1 MKYRLKDRELQEKL
15 DAISGGDFSKKL
27 QDPAKS
33 EEGFAVAY
41 GDFPEINGLRH
52 LSIFLADEI
61 EEVPEYDPNAWNE
74 WPDVTPPEK
83 VLLRAEILTERYDQ
97 NGPEPKGGRPIA
109 KDGMELSPARAEKR
123 DSGPKLHWR
132 TWPDEIP
139 KTGTV
144 ILLRVELFGL
154 YYYVAGYLDGVDF
167 VDSAGHPVFRDDPDD
182 EDTVFERRT
191 PDEFQWIPL
200 GDLLGDLLKEGK

>member
-1 MKYRLKDRELQEKL
+1 MTEIYIKGP
-15 DAISGGDFSKKL
+15 AIIHVD
-27 QDPAKS
+27 S
-33 EEGFAVAY
+33 ETTVEAPSA
-41 GDFPEINGLRH
+41 PR
-52 LSIFLADEI
+52 
-61 EEVPEYDPNAWNE
+61 
-74 WPDVTPPEK
+74 K
-83 VLLRAEILTERYDQ
+83 VLPT
-97 NGPEPKGGRPIA
+97 NNGGRPIA

-123 DSGPKLHWR
+123 DSDPKLHWR

-182 EDTVFERRT
+182 EDAVFERRT

-200 GDLLGDLLKEGK
+200 GDLIGDLLKEGK

>member
-41 GDFPEINGLRH
+41 GDFPETNGLRH

-97 NGPEPKGGRPIA
+97 NGPEPKGGLPRYRGCAKWIGYWDFFGDAHVSMNETVRFRP
-109 KDGMELSPARAEKR
+109 
-123 DSGPKLHWR
+123 W
-132 TWPDEIP
+132 
-139 KTGTV
+139 
-144 ILLRVELFGL
+144 
-154 YYYVAGYLDGVDF
+154 
-167 VDSAGHPVFRDDPDD
+167 
-182 EDTVFERRT
+182 EDKKH
-191 PDEFQWIPL
+191 D
-200 GDLLGDLLKEGK
+200 

>member
-74 WPDVTPPEK
+74 WPYVTPPEK

-97 NGPEPKGGRPIA
+97 NGPEPKGGRPRYRGCA
-109 KDGMELSPARAEKR
+109 KWIGYWDFFGDAHVSMNE
-123 DSGPKLHWR
+123 
-132 TWPDEIP
+132 
-139 KTGTV
+139 TV
-144 ILLRVELFGL
+144 R
-154 YYYVAGYLDGVDF
+154 
-167 VDSAGHPVFRDDPDD
+167 FRPW
-182 EDTVFERRT
+182 EDKKH
-191 PDEFQWIPL
+191 D
-200 GDLLGDLLKEGK
+200 

>member
-15 DAISGGDFSKKL
+15 DAISGGDFSKRL

-74 WPDVTPPEK
+74 WPLVTPPEK

-97 NGPEPKGGRPIA
+97 NGPEPKGGRPRYRGCA
-109 KDGMELSPARAEKR
+109 KWIGYWDFFGDAHVSMNE
-123 DSGPKLHWR
+123 
-132 TWPDEIP
+132 
-139 KTGTV
+139 TV
-144 ILLRVELFGL
+144 R
-154 YYYVAGYLDGVDF
+154 
-167 VDSAGHPVFRDDPDD
+167 FRPW
-182 EDTVFERRT
+182 EDKKH
-191 PDEFQWIPL
+191 D
-200 GDLLGDLLKEGK
+200 

>member
-74 WPDVTPPEK
+74 WPVVTPPEK

-97 NGPEPKGGRPIA
+97 NGPEPKGGLPRYRGCAKWIGYWDFFGDAHVSMNETVRFRP
-109 KDGMELSPARAEKR
+109 
-123 DSGPKLHWR
+123 W
-132 TWPDEIP
+132 
-139 KTGTV
+139 
-144 ILLRVELFGL
+144 
-154 YYYVAGYLDGVDF
+154 
-167 VDSAGHPVFRDDPDD
+167 
-182 EDTVFERRT
+182 EDKKH
-191 PDEFQWIPL
+191 D
-200 GDLLGDLLKEGK
+200 

>member
-52 LSIFLADEI
+52 LSLFLADEI

-74 WPDVTPPEK
+74 WPLVTPPEK

-97 NGPEPKGGRPIA
+97 NGPEPKGGRPRYRGCA
-109 KDGMELSPARAEKR
+109 KWIGYWDFFGDAHVSMNE
-123 DSGPKLHWR
+123 
-132 TWPDEIP
+132 
-139 KTGTV
+139 TV
-144 ILLRVELFGL
+144 R
-154 YYYVAGYLDGVDF
+154 
-167 VDSAGHPVFRDDPDD
+167 FRPW
-182 EDTVFERRT
+182 EDKKH
-191 PDEFQWIPL
+191 D
-200 GDLLGDLLKEGK
+200 

>member
-1 MKYRLKDRELQEKL
+1 MTTEIHIHGPVTLITAKET
-15 DAISGGDFSKKL
+15 
-27 QDPAKS
+27 PA
-33 EEGFAVAY
+33 
-41 GDFPEINGLRH
+41 
-52 LSIFLADEI
+52 
-61 EEVPEYDPNAWNE
+61 
-74 WPDVTPPEK
+74 
-83 VLLRAEILTERYDQ
+83 
-97 NGPEPKGGRPIA
+97 
-109 KDGMELSPARAEKR
+109 KR
-123 DSGPKLHWR
+123 DSCPKLHWR

-154 YYYVAGYLDGVDF
+154 YYYVAGYLDGVEF

-191 PDEFQWIPL
+191 TDEFQWIPL